1 VTRWREGGEARSDPD
16 DAGGKAE
23 SEGRLLFISR
33 LSAGGALARAPPRR
47 RPDLIC
53 VRAWSLLL
61 RPFAGGRLDWAG
73 LRAGAGLGLGWDGRP
88 GVSLADGVARQLHAE

>member
-1 VTRWREGGEARSDPD
+1 MTWRDGGREARSDPD

-33 LSAGGALARAPPRR
+33 LSAGGALARSRPRR

-61 RPFAGGRLDWAG
+61 RPFPGGRLGW
-73 LRAGAGLGLGWDGRP
+73 LPRAGTRLGLGWDGRP
-88 GVSLADGVARQLHAE
+88 GLSLADGVARQLHAE